1 LKILRKHRL
10 AERNGT
16 YLLEFELVAPDS
28 PGDKVAMVTLQVEA
42 SVGEY
47 TRRFEIEGMGII
59 RQDSSDAD
67 KPAQGGQA

>member
-1 LKILRKHRL
+1 M
-10 AERNGT
+10 AF

-28 PGDKVAMVTLQVEA
+28 PGAKVAVVTLQVEA

-47 TRRFEIEGMGII
+47 TRRLEIEGMGSI
-59 RQDSSDAD
+59 RQDSSDGD

>member
-1 LKILRKHRL
+1 
-10 AERNGT
+10 
-16 YLLEFELVAPDS
+16 
-28 PGDKVAMVTLQVEA
+28 MVTLQVEA